1 MVLFAYVSTHLAN
14 HALGLISVD
23 AANAGR
29 TWFLLLWR
37 SAPGTVAFY
46 GALIVH
52 FGLALWALYQR
63 RTLRIPAAE
72 LARTVLGFLIPLLL
86 AAHFAGTRLAHELHG
101 VNDDYARTVA
111 LMWGDGATGSRL
123 GLIVVAW
130 LHGCVG
136 VHYVYRH
143 RAAYQRFKPALAA
156 MAAVLPVLA
165 ATGYLSMARELA
177 TGMAPERSV
186 VASAERDQ
194 IANLIWAGS
203 LVLLLAVLAVRLAR
217 DIWMRRKR
225 GLLQITFP
233 EGLVQ
238 VPRGFSVLE
247 ASRAHGLPHMSLCGG
262 RGRCSTCRIRVQTT
276 ETELPAPDADEAATL
291 QRISA
296 GPDIRLACQLRP
308 LGNIAVQPLLRTR
321 ALDTKGSGWGLP
333 VEQEVV
339 VLFVDLRQW
348 TGLAEAH
355 LPFDLVYVLER
366 YFEAVG
372 EAVREA
378 GGIPNQFIGDSVM
391 ALFGIGSSVEQGA
404 REALLAASRIAER
417 LSVLN
422 QAMKADFGRELI
434 AGIGI
439 HAGTAAVATVGF
451 KDTRT
456 FTAVGDAV
464 NIASRL
470 QELTKTLGVQLV
482 VSEAALL
489 HARQAVV
496 GWETHTLVLRGRH
509 APIRVC
515 ALKQIPAA
523 ARPEIA

>member
-37 SAPGTVAFY
+37 SPPGTAAFY
-46 GALIVH
+46 GALIAH
-52 FGLALWALYQR
+52 FGLALLALYQR
-63 RTLRIPAAE
+63 RTLRMPIAE
-72 LARTVLGFLIPLLL
+72 LARIVLGFLVPLLL
-86 AAHFAGTRLAHELHG
+86 TGHFAGTRLAYELHG

-111 LMWGDGATGSRL
+111 LIWGDGSSESRL
-123 GLIVVAW
+123 GLIVIAW

-143 RAAYQRFKPALAA
+143 RAAYQRFKPALTAV
-156 MAAVLPVLA
+156 AAVLPVLA

-177 TGMAPERSV
+177 TRIAPVRSI

-194 IANLIWAGS
+194 IANQIWAGS
-203 LVLLLAVLAVRLAR
+203 LMLLLTVLAVRLAR

-233 EGLVQ
+233 EGIVH

-247 ASRAHGLPHMSLCGG
+247 ASRANGFSHMSLCGG
-262 RGRCSTCRIRVQTT
+262 RGRCSTCRIRIQVT
-276 ETELPAPDADEAATL
+276 ERELPVPDADEAGTL

-308 LGNIAVQPLLRTR
+308 LGNIAVQPVLRTNAGDAR
-321 ALDTKGSGWGLP
+321 GNGWRLP

-366 YFEAVG
+366 FFEAVG

-404 REALLAASRIAER
+404 RQALSAASRIAER

-422 QAMKADFGRELI
+422 KAMKADFGRELI

-456 FTAVGDAV
+456 YTAVGDAV

-482 VSEAALL
+482 ISETALL
-489 HARQAVV
+489 HARQTAV
-496 GWETHTLVLRGRH
+496 GWDTHELVLRGRH
-509 APIRVC
+509 ASIRVC
-515 ALKQIPAA
+515 TLKRILPAA
-523 ARPEIA
+523 CY